1 MFWGSARSA
10 PAAGAVCALGE
21 CVFGIYLIHQL
32 WVLVFRW
39 FGVPPLAFGAA
50 LSVPVFA
57 GIYFLLSLPFAWLI
71 ARIPGVGRWLTE

>member
-1 MFWGSARSA
+1 M
-10 PAAGAVCALGE
+10 CALGE

-39 FGVPPLAFGAA
+39 FGVPTLAFGAA